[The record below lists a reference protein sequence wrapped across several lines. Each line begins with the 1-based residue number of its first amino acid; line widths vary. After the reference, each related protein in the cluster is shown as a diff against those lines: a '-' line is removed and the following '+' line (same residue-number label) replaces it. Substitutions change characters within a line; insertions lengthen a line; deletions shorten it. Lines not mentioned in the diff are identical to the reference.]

1 MNIEATGIGRS
12 LRLPGILL
20 ISGLM
25 IELISLLWAKP
36 LAFILF
42 AFVGGGLFLAG
53 ILLYLRS
60 LVSPSGS
67 AERTPSRTA
76 IK

>member
-1 MNIEATGIGRS
+1 MNIEPAGIARR

-20 ISGLM
+20 ILGLA
-25 IELISLLWAKP
+25 IEWISLLWAKP

-60 LVSPSGS
+60 LISASGS
-67 AERTPSRTA
+67 AERTT
-76 IK
+76 